1 MKLLIDMNL
10 SPRWVKLLAEAGIEA
25 AHWSTLGAANAP
37 DSEIMAFSKA
47 NGYVV
52 LKHDLDFSGILAAT
66 HGDKPS
72 VVQIRSEDLSPDVI
86 GRPVIGA
93 LRQMTAELEQGA
105 LLTVDP
111 NRTRLRVLPL
121 LPR

>member
-1 MKLLIDMNL
+1 MKLLVDMNL
-10 SPRWVKLLAEAGIEA
+10 SPRWVKLLASAGIEA
-25 AHWSTLGAANAP
+25 MHWSDLGAANAP
-37 DSEIMAFSKA
+37 DLEIMAFAKSR
-47 NGYVV
+47 GYVAPT
-52 LKHDLDFSGILAAT
+52 HDLDFGATLAAT

-72 VVQIRSEDLSPDVI
+72 VVQIRSQDLSPDVI
-86 GRPVIGA
+86 GRPVIDA
-93 LRQMTAELEQGA
+93 LRQMSAELEEGA